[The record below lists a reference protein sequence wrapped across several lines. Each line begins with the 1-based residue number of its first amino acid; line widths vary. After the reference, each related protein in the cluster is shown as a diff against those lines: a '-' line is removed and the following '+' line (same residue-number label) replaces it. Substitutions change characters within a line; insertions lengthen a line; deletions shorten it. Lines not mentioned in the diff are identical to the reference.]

1 MLANPAWDKVI
12 QIQLLESLADG
23 IENVSRRAGRLKEER
38 PPGELGPGRLE
49 ETEIHRLGK
58 AHAHGASETH
68 ASWPNRIF
76 HEDRDAVDQQGLR
89 EAVHH
94 RAKHG
99 IEAHFVGERAAE
111 LDQRAAVIETIAV
124 EKTIQARM
132 NPFPEG
138 LKEERGDYDGDHA
151 ADRAGGLRMEDVGNQ
166 RNQGEI

>member
-1 MLANPAWDKVI
+1 LGVIQSHSNVPGNGLHELDVIAGEEITVYRFAKTEDCYGVLANAARHEIV
-12 QIQLLESLADG
+12 QVQLVERSPHR
-23 IENVSRRAGRLKEER
+23 IRNVSRRAGRLKEER

-49 ETEIHRLGK
+49 ETEIHRFGK
-58 AHAHGASETH
+58 AHAHGTSETH

-76 HEDRDAVDQQGLR
+76 HEDSDAVDQQGLR

-124 EKTIQARM
+124 EKRS
-132 NPFPEG
+132 
-138 LKEERGDYDGDHA
+138 R
-151 ADRAGGLRMEDVGNQ
+151 RA
-166 RNQGEI
+166 